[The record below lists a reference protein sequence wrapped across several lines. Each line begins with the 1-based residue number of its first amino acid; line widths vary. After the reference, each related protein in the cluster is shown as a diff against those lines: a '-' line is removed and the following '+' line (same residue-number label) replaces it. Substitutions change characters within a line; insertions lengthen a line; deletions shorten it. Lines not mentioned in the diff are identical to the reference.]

1 MPRPALG
8 PTLDSRSR
16 EVGTLIRRLQIIGIA
31 ALLATAIGA
40 VFAVQYHEVMFAA
53 GRPVSL
59 GAAFA
64 TQAVPW
70 YLWVIFLPVILAIP
84 DRWPVCPGLWRLAAI
99 NLTLGLSLTALHL
112 GLSHAIMAWL
122 GVGPWPVSLGFP
134 PGLGPV
140 GVGQVVGGLMIYG
153 VLVGLTYMAHF
164 RQAFHDAQVQSAQLK
179 AQVVTAELI
188 ALRAQL
194 CPHFLFN
201 TLNSA
206 CGLITGDP
214 ERAELMITRLS
225 QLLRL
230 ALQTEGIA
238 EVSLSKELEFA
249 RAYLD
254 VERIRFQERLQVI
267 VDVDADLRDVLVPNF
282 LLQPL
287 VENAVHHAVAPS
299 RERRTLELAV
309 HRQSGSLVIQ
319 VLDDGPGLQPG
330 ALERRR
336 DAIGLKTTR
345 ARLENLYGPAYS
357 FTVVNRECGGAMAQ
371 VVLPL
376 RTAAARGREPMP
388 QVA

>member
-1 MPRPALG
+1 LNPRLLEA
-8 PTLDSRSR
+8 R
-16 EVGTLIRRLQIIGIA
+16 TLIRRLQIIGIA
-31 ALLATAIGA
+31 ALLATAIGG
-40 VFAVQYHEVMFAA
+40 VFAVQYHAVMFAA
-53 GRPVSL
+53 GRPVSFWS
-59 GAAFA
+59 AFA

-70 YLWVIFLPVILAIP
+70 YLWVVFLPVILAIP
-84 DRWPVCPGLWRLAAI
+84 GRWPVCPGLARLAAI
-99 NLTLGLSLTALHL
+99 NLTLGLTLTGLHL
-112 GLSHAIMAWL
+112 ALSHGIMAAL

-134 PGLGPV
+134 PGLGPI
-140 GVGQVVGGLMIYG
+140 GLGQIVGGLMIYG

-238 EVSLSKELEFA
+238 EVPLAKELEFA

-254 VERIRFQERLQVI
+254 VERIRFQDRLRVV
-267 VDVDADLRDVLVPNF
+267 VDVDFDLRDVLVPNF

-299 RERRTLELAV
+299 RDPRTLELTV
-309 HRQSGSLVIQ
+309 HRRSGSLVIE

-336 DAIGLKTTR
+336 DAIGLRTTR
-345 ARLENLYGPAYS
+345 ARLEHLYGPAYTFS
-357 FTVVNRECGGAMAQ
+357 VANRGGGGAVAE

-376 RTAAARGREPMP
+376 RYAVRTREPMP

>member
-1 MPRPALG
+1 LNPRFLEA
-8 PTLDSRSR
+8 R
-16 EVGTLIRRLQIIGIA
+16 TLIRRLQLIGIA
-31 ALLATAIGA
+31 ALLATAIGG
-40 VFAVQYHEVMFAA
+40 VFAVQYHAVMFAA
-53 GRPVSL
+53 GRPVSFWS
-59 GAAFA
+59 AFA

-70 YLWVIFLPVILAIP
+70 YLWVAFLPVILAIP
-84 DRWPVCPGLWRLAAI
+84 DRWPVCPGLARLAAI
-99 NLTLGLSLTALHL
+99 NLTLGLSLTGLHL
-112 GLSHAIMAWL
+112 ALSHGIMDAL

-164 RQAFHDAQVQSAQLK
+164 RQAFHDSQVQSAQLK

-206 CGLITGDP
+206 CGLINGDP

-238 EVSLSKELEFA
+238 EVPLVKELEFA

-254 VERIRFQERLQVI
+254 VERIRFQDRLRVI
-267 VDVDADLRDVLVPNF
+267 VDVDSDLRDVLVPNF

-299 RERRTLELAV
+299 RDPRTLELTV
-309 HRQSGSLVIQ
+309 HRRSGSLVIEIR
-319 VLDDGPGLQPG
+319 DDGPGLQPG

-345 ARLENLYGPAYS
+345 ARLEHLYGPA
-357 FTVVNRECGGAMAQ
+357 FTFSVANRDSGGAVAQ

-376 RTAAARGREPMP
+376 RYAARTREPMH

>member
-1 MPRPALG
+1 M
-8 PTLDSRSR
+8 
-16 EVGTLIRRLQIIGIA
+16 
-31 ALLATAIGA
+31 
-40 VFAVQYHEVMFAA
+40 QYHAVMFAA
-53 GRPVSL
+53 GRPVSFWS
-59 GAAFA
+59 AFA

-70 YLWVIFLPVILAIP
+70 YLWVLFLPVILAIP
-84 DRWPVCPGLWRLAAI
+84 DRWPVCPGLARLAAI
-99 NLTLGLSLTALHL
+99 NLTLGLSLTGLHL
-112 GLSHAIMAWL
+112 ALSHGIMDAL

-206 CGLITGDP
+206 CGLINGDP

-238 EVSLSKELEFA
+238 EVPLVKELEFA

-254 VERIRFQERLQVI
+254 VERIRFQDRLRVI
-267 VDVDADLRDVLVPNF
+267 VDVEPDLRDVLVPNF

-299 RERRTLELAV
+299 RDPRTLELMV
-309 HRQSGSLVIQ
+309 RRRSGSLVIE
-319 VLDDGPGLQPG
+319 VRDDGPGLQPG

-345 ARLENLYGPAYS
+345 ARLEHLYGPAYTFS
-357 FTVVNRECGGAMAQ
+357 VANRDSGGAVAE

-376 RTAAARGREPMP
+376 RYAARPREPM
-388 QVA
+388 VA

>member
-1 MPRPALG
+1 MNPGR
-8 PTLDSRSR
+8 R
-16 EVGTLIRRLQIIGIA
+16 EASTLIRRLQIIGIA
-31 ALLATAIGA
+31 ALLATAIGG
-40 VFAVQYHEVMFAA
+40 VFAVQYHAVMFAA
-53 GRPVSL
+53 GRPVSFWT
-59 GAAFA
+59 AFA

-70 YLWVIFLPVILAIP
+70 YLWVVFLPVILAIP
-84 DRWPVCPGLWRLAAI
+84 DRWPVCPGLLRLAAI

-112 GLSHAIMAWL
+112 ALSHAIMNAL
-122 GVGPWPVSLGFP
+122 AVGPWPVSLGFP

-153 VLVGLTYMAHF
+153 VLVGLTYMTHF
-164 RQAFHDAQVQSAQLK
+164 RQAYHDAQVQSAQLK

-206 CGLITGDP
+206 CGLIPGDP
-214 ERAELMITRLS
+214 ERAELMIARLR

-238 EVSLSKELEFA
+238 EVPLVKELEFA

-254 VERIRFQERLQVI
+254 VERIRFQDRLRVVI
-267 VDVDADLRDVLVPNF
+267 DVESDLREVLVPNF

-287 VENAVHHAVAPS
+287 VENAVHHAVSPS
-299 RERRTLELAV
+299 REPRTLELAV
-309 HRQSGSLVIQ
+309 HRRSGSLVIE
-319 VLDDGPGLQPG
+319 VRDDGPGLQPG

-336 DAIGLKTTR
+336 DALGLKTTR
-345 ARLENLYGPAYS
+345 ARLEHLYGPA
-357 FTVVNRECGGAMAQ
+357 FTFSVANRDSGGAVAA

-376 RTAAARGREPMP
+376 RFASRNRELVS